1 MECRER
7 FKMAAKDRAGH
18 QEFPQVVHDIP
29 PREEIEE
36 ATAIAENLLEG
47 HQGLGQG
54 LEDPYTCAVHYLEK
68 HRIVEILQV
77 TMETHPLNQCMV
89 ASGHCKLHK
98 QGVQSLQA
106 MYSPK

>member
-1 MECRER
+1 MECRERER

-89 ASGHCKLHK
+89 ASGH
-98 QGVQSLQA
+98 
-106 MYSPK
+106 